1 MSDTRLIAPIL
12 GPRAHPFW
20 LAPVC
25 TLVVASP
32 FALAAGMTVAWLT
45 NPDPTV
51 SVAQPGPV
59 FSPPLV
65 LATTESAAPTSTYR
79 EPTAVSTRPAPRT
92 VTSWRTPAP
101 VAPPVTVTRTPTPTT
116 TSEVPSTTSAPSTTP
131 DETSAGAATPSLGGT
146 Q

>member
-1 MSDTRLIAPIL
+1 MTTRLIPPVSAD
-12 GPRAHPFW
+12 RPFW
-20 LAPVC
+20 LAPLC
-25 TLVVASP
+25 TLIVASP

-59 FSPPLV
+59 FSPPPLV
-65 LATTESAAPTSTYR
+65 LATTEPAAPTSTYR
-79 EPTAVSTRPAPRT
+79 EPTTVSTRPAPRT

-101 VAPPVTVTRTPTPTT
+101 AAPPVTVTRTPTPTT

>member
-1 MSDTRLIAPIL
+1 MSDTRYIASVLPH
-12 GPRAHPFW
+12 RQRPFW
-20 LAPVC
+20 LAPLC
-25 TLVVASP
+25 TLIVASP

-65 LATTESAAPTSTYR
+65 LATTEPAAPTSTYNA
-79 EPTAVSTRPAPRT
+79 PTAEATTGAPRT